1 MYKLIRPLLFLLDAE
16 ISHDLVFGLVRLLY
30 LVPGTR
36 VLVRLLLAKRT
47 PRLPVEV
54 MGLQFANP
62 IGLAAGL
69 DKNARNVRILSDLGF
84 GWLELGTVTPR
95 PQAGNPRPRL
105 FRLPTHHAL
114 INRMGF
120 YNVGVERFLDSLNR
134 QGPRAL
140 IGINIGRNKDTPD
153 EHVIDDYLRAF
164 AEVFTSAD
172 YIAINISSPNT
183 PGLRDLQDRKKLDEL
198 LLRLKHQQVTLGR
211 TRRVYT
217 PMAIKVAPDLNDDQ
231 VAVIT
236 KLALDH
242 KLDAIIATN
251 TTLTRPGLEHV
262 LRAREPGGLSGRP
275 LKELSTSVIHK
286 LYTHLQGKIPI
297 IGVGGVET
305 ADDAWEKLVA
315 GADLIQIYTA
325 LIYQG
330 PSVVR
335 KIVAGLARRVAA
347 SGCAN
352 LAETVAKARTEP
364 HLTEVTSFRL

>member
-1 MYKLIRPLLFLLDAE
+1 LYKLIRPLLFLLDAE
-16 ISHDLVFGLVRLLY
+16 LSHDLVFGLARLLY

-36 VLVRLLLAKRT
+36 ALVRLLLAKRT

-69 DKNARNVRILSDLGF
+69 DKNARNVRILSDLGV

-105 FRLPTHHAL
+105 FRLATHHAL

-120 YNVGVERFLDSLNR
+120 NNVGVERFLDSLNR
-134 QGPRAL
+134 QGQRGL

-164 AEVFTSAD
+164 AEVFASAD

-183 PGLRDLQDRKKLDEL
+183 PGLRDLQDRMKLDEL

-217 PMAIKVAPDLNDDQ
+217 PMAIKVAPDLDGGQ
-231 VAVIT
+231 VAVIA

-262 LRAREPGGLSGRP
+262 LRARELGGLSGRP
-275 LKELSTSVIHK
+275 LKDLSTSVIHK

-352 LAETVAKARTEP
+352 LAETVAKARTGP
-364 HLTEVTSFRL
+364 HLMK